1 MRRLS
6 WLRFFCSTLA
16 VLPFVHE
23 QFAFAFTSGIENRN
37 LYLKRV
43 HHGVIRDSG
52 TSKVIPTRQG
62 IGRSSDGSSKTKLS
76 LWSRDEEITGSDKI
90 KACVPYL
97 LPLLD
102 GEMFGKYIYERV
114 PPLGFLDS
122 LFVGPLYDFYSQVP
136 LLGLILFL
144 VLTLGTRGNTEMNR
158 AVRFNAQQAAL
169 IDVLLVFPEL
179 IGSAF
184 EGEDIPR
191 YLVEPCMNFVWYTY
205 MAMVLYSIYTNLQ
218 GKKPDQIPWI
228 SGYAELMVGP
238 F

>member
-1 MRRLS
+1 MRRPCTRSYYIVAVALLAWAS
-6 WLRFFCSTLA
+6 GNSAKAFVPISENVGAPRWRVKIDANAGRRPPPLRIKVRFKAGADHSNTL
-16 VLPFVHE
+16 
-23 QFAFAFTSGIENRN
+23 
-37 LYLKRV
+37 LYLW
-43 HHGVIRDSG
+43 
-52 TSKVIPTRQG
+52 SK
-62 IGRSSDGSSKTKLS
+62 
-76 LWSRDEEITGSDKI
+76 DEEMVGKDRI
-90 KACVPYL
+90 KACIPYV

-102 GEMFGKYIYERV
+102 GEMFGRYIYERV

-122 LFVGPLYDFYSQVP
+122 LFIGPLYDFYSQIP
-136 LLGLILFL
+136 LLGLIIFL
-144 VLTLGTRGNTEMNR
+144 VLTLGTRGDTEMNR

-169 IDVLLVFPEL
+169 IDVSLIFPEL

-205 MAMVLYSIYTNLQ
+205 MAMVLYSIYTNLR

-228 SGYAELMVGP
+228 SGFAEIMVGP